1 MHFSIIAATALA
13 FITTMG
19 ASQTLTLT
27 PYPTSGCSGSAGPV
41 FTTAISEASVFC
53 ADSAGWESYQVDG
66 DEGLFPV
73 GMAGCVDG
81 SCGGC
86 SIDDACSSISAAG
99 CLNLAHPDGEY
110 KDSQS
115 VQLSDGTLCDP
126 GYLKMRRALER
137 SLH

>member
-1 MHFSIIAATALA
+1 MHFPISTAIVLIFTAAL
-13 FITTMG
+13 G

-41 FTTAISEASVFC
+41 FTTAISEASAFC
-53 ADSAGWESYQVDG
+53 ADSAGWQSYQVGG
-66 DEGLFPV
+66 DESLFPV
-73 GMAGCVDG
+73 GMAGCDDDSCG
-81 SCGGC
+81 SCD
-86 SIDDACSSISAAG
+86 IDDACSSISASG
-99 CLNLAHPDGEY
+99 CLDLAHPDGEY